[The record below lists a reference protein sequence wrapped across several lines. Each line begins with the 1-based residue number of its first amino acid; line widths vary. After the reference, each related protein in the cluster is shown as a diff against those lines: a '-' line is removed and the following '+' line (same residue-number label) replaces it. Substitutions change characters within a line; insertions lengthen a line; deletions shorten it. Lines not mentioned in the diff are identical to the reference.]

1 MSGQAAE
8 QGIKRLFRP
17 DHPVQFVLG
26 LAIWSL
32 WFVVMYAALSVG
44 CEFFP
49 PVTET
54 VFNLITVSL
63 LLFTLLIMLLFTV
76 LALRNWRYSRHAQS
90 LSHMQRFTVRVGLV
104 LHLLA
109 ALATLAG
116 AVPVLVLS
124 PCV

>member
-1 MSGQAAE
+1 MTAHSVRR
-8 QGIKRLFRP
+8 GIKRLLRP

-49 PVTET
+49 PATER
-54 VFNLITVSL
+54 VFNPLTAGLLI
-63 LLFTLLIMLLFTV
+63 FTLLIMLLFTA
-76 LALRNWRYSRHAQS
+76 LALRSWRYRRYAKT
-90 LSHMQRFTVRVGLV
+90 LSQTQRFIVRVGLA
-104 LHLLA
+104 LYLLA

-116 AVPVLVLS
+116 AAPALVLS